1 MDRIVIRGGRPLRGE
16 VEVGGA
22 KNAALPAL
30 AATLLAEGEH
40 HLQRVPRLADVATM
54 GRLLEHMGSQV
65 ARNAGGTG
73 DQLSVVT
80 PGDLKP
86 EAPYEL
92 VKTMRAAVLVLGP
105 LVARVGRAR
114 VSLPGGC
121 AIGARPIDQHLKGLT
136 ALGADIHLSHGYVEV
151 TAPRLKGAHF
161 TFDVVSVTGTENV
174 MMAAALAK
182 GTTLLANAARE
193 PEVVDLAQ
201 ALNEMGAHVAGAGTD
216 TLEIQG
222 VEGLHPL
229 NHLVIPDRIEAATL
243 MVAAAATG
251 GQVRILGVVPEHLAA
266 VTDKLRRAGAT
277 VSEEAGS
284 VHVRGGGPLRA
295 VDLRTEPYP
304 GFPTDMQAQT
314 MALLSVAEGSS
325 LFEETVF
332 ENRFMHVLELQR
344 MGADVTVS
352 GRNAVVRGVRGLSG
366 APVMA
371 TDLRASA
378 SLVIAGLIA
387 EGETDIQRVYH
398 LDRGYERLER
408 KLRLLG
414 ADARR
419 VRGH

>member
-40 HLQRVPRLADVATM
+40 QLQRVPRLADVATM
-54 GRLLEHMGSQV
+54 GRLLEHMGSEV
-65 ARNAGGTG
+65 ERNAGGTG
-73 DQLSVVT
+73 DQLTVRT
-80 PGDLKP
+80 PAQLKA

-136 ALGADIHLSHGYVEV
+136 ALGAEIRLSHGYVEV
-151 TAPRLKGAHF
+151 TAPRLTGARF
-161 TFDVVSVTGTENV
+161 AFDVVSVTGTENV
-174 MMAAALAK
+174 MMAAALAR
-182 GTTLLANAARE
+182 GTTVLTNAARE
-193 PEVVDLAQ
+193 PEVADLAQ
-201 ALNEMGAHVAGAGTD
+201 ALNEMGARVRGAGTD
-216 TLEIQG
+216 TIEIDG
-222 VEGLHPL
+222 VEGLRPL

-251 GQVRILGVVPEHLAA
+251 GEVQIRGVVPEHLTA
-266 VTDKLRRAGAT
+266 VTDKLRQAGVT
-277 VSEEAGS
+277 VTAEEGS
-284 VHVRGGGPLRA
+284 VRVRGGGQLRA
-295 VDLRTEPYP
+295 VDVRTDPYP

-325 LFEETVF
+325 VFEETVF

-378 SLVIAGLIA
+378 SLVVAGLVA

-419 VRGH
+419 VRGR

>member
-54 GRLLEHMGSQV
+54 GRLLEHMGSQLT
-65 ARNAGGTG
+65 RNAGGTG
-73 DQLSVVT
+73 DQLSVAT

-182 GTTLLANAARE
+182 GTTVLANAARE

-251 GQVRILGVVPEHLAA
+251 GEVRILGVVPEHLAA
-266 VTDKLRRAGAT
+266 VADKLRQAGAT
-277 VSEEAGS
+277 VSDEAGS
-284 VHVRGGGPLRA
+284 VLVRGGGPLRA
-295 VDLRTEPYP
+295 VDVRTEPYP

>member
-30 AATLLAEGEH
+30 AATLLADGEH

-54 GRLLEHMGSQV
+54 GRLLEHMGSEV
-65 ARNAGGTG
+65 ERSAGGTG
-73 DQLSVVT
+73 DQLTVRT
-80 PGDLKP
+80 PEQLKP

-136 ALGADIHLSHGYVEV
+136 ALGAEIHLSHGYVEV
-151 TAPRLKGAHF
+151 TAPRLTGARF

-182 GTTLLANAARE
+182 GNSVLANAARE
-193 PEVVDLAQ
+193 PEVVDLAR
-201 ALNEMGAHVAGAGTD
+201 ALNEMGARIEGAGSD
-216 TLEIQG
+216 TLEVEG
-222 VEGLHPL
+222 VEALRPM

-243 MVAAAATG
+243 MVATAATG
-251 GQVRILGVVPEHLAA
+251 GEVQILGVVPEHLTA
-266 VTDKLRRAGAT
+266 VTDKLQQAGVAVTAGDGT
-277 VSEEAGS
+277 VR
-284 VHVRGGGPLRA
+284 VRGGGLLRG
-295 VDLRTEPYP
+295 VDVRTDPYP

-314 MALLSVAEGSS
+314 MALLSVAEGASV
-325 LFEETVF
+325 FEETVF

-352 GRNAVVRGVRGLSG
+352 GRSAVVRGVRGLSG

-378 SLVIAGLIA
+378 CLVVAGLIA